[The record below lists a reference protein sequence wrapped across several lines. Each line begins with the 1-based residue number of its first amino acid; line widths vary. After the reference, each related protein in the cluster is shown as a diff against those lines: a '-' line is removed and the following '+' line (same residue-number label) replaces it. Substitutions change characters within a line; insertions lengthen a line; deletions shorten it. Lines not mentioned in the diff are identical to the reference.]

1 MITMSVSVQ
10 MLGDK
15 NEKIGAITQTLPDT
29 TYFRQMNNVSSSLGT
44 IKDKKQGAKPLFFLS
59 DKHAGGTINKAS
71 KLDGSATF
79 SPKQVPYYIG
89 GYATGHNDIV
99 TPATEFVVTAQDGG
113 FSGLGID
120 FDKARGQYP
129 PEIKVATWNAETG
142 DYNAEYT
149 VSDNDAEYH
158 LLFDETSKVKVKIEK
173 WNTKGFPI
181 VITGIYASLALDL
194 DYRSL
199 RNVSHKI
206 IDRSDITM
214 PSYGIMSNS
223 GSFEFKDIDKEVKE
237 YAEERL
243 LRANMLVEFFI
254 SNTATQKTQKIGEA
268 VTSKWN
274 YDNNNYVVSVSL
286 KDDIENWQDIQI
298 DMQAYYLDENMQ
310 TMLDVYNSLKAIT
323 PNDYVFA
330 ELSTATKT
338 YLQSISIGENAYIES
353 GSLWSAWDKFGKANG
368 LHIYKNKQG
377 EVVVTR

>member
-44 IKDKKQGAKPLFFLS
+44 IKDKKQGAEPLFFLS
-59 DKHAGGTINKAS
+59 DKNIDGTINKAS

-79 SPKQVPYYIG
+79 SPKQLPYYIG
-89 GYATGHNDIV
+89 GYATGYNDIV
-99 TPATEFVVTAQDGG
+99 PPATEFVVTAQDGG

-142 DYNAEYT
+142 NYNAEYT

-181 VITGIYASLALDL
+181 VIAGIYASLTLDL

-199 RNVSHKI
+199 RNVAHKI

-237 YAEERL
+237 YAEEKL
-243 LRANMLVEFFI
+243 LRANMSVEFFI

-286 KDDIENWQDIQI
+286 KDDIEEWQNIQI
-298 DMQAYYLDENMQ
+298 DKQPYYIYSTIT
-310 TMLDVYNSLKAIT
+310 TMLDVYNSLKSIT
-323 PNDYVFA
+323 PTKYRFA
-330 ELSTATKT
+330 DLSTEVSNR
-338 YLQSISIGENAYIES
+338 LNSITLGHTTYIES
-353 GSLWSAWDKFGKANG
+353 GSLWSAWDKFGKANA

-377 EVVVTR
+377 EVAVTL

>member
-29 TYFRQMNNVSSSLGT
+29 TYFRQINNVSSSLGT
-44 IKDKKQGAKPLFFLS
+44 IKDKKQGANPLFFLS
-59 DKHAGGTINKAS
+59 GKNIDGTINKAS
-71 KLDGSATF
+71 SLDGSATF
-79 SPKQVPYYIG
+79 SPKQLPYYIG
-89 GYATGHNDIV
+89 GYATG
-99 TPATEFVVTAQDGG
+99 PATEFVVTAQDGG

-149 VSDNDAEYH
+149 VSENDAEYH

-243 LRANMLVEFFI
+243 FRANMLVEFFI